1 MDLLRSYFA
10 QRPVSLHTLQ
20 FVRTKA
26 ARLITLRQARNLF
39 ALVMVHHLILLMQ
52 AKWFQVKQIIHLQE
66 LMFLS
71 KTDGL
76 CSLK

>member
-1 MDLLRSYFA
+1 
-10 QRPVSLHTLQ
+10 
-20 FVRTKA
+20 
-26 ARLITLRQARNLF
+26 
-39 ALVMVHHLILLMQ
+39 MQ